1 MKTKENINSNTQD
14 QELIQINE
22 LINLLDYENAN
33 ILLHEKLKREPNNVE
48 LLDILSEVLMS
59 LDNTKEAIEVI

>member
-14 QELIQINE
+14 QELLQIND
-22 LINLLDYENAN
+22 LINLLDYGNAN

-59 LDNTKEAIEVI
+59 LDNTKEAVEVI

>member
-1 MKTKENINSNTQD
+1 MKTQENINSNTQD

-48 LLDILSEVLMS
+48 LLDTLSEVLMS
-59 LDNTKEAIEVI
+59 LDNTKEAVEV

>member
-1 MKTKENINSNTQD
+1 MKTQENINSNTQD
-14 QELIQINE
+14 QDLIQINE

-48 LLDILSEVLMS
+48 LLDTLSEVLMS
-59 LDNTKEAIEVI
+59 LNNTNEAVEV

>member
-1 MKTKENINSNTQD
+1 MKNQENINSNTQD

-48 LLDILSEVLMS
+48 LLDTLSEVLMS
-59 LDNTKEAIEVI
+59 LNNTKEAIEVI